1 MSALSTPQLVLRRM
15 GNAKFLL
22 TSVFIGILFATTL
35 AAAVPIYLASLERL
49 ALNIEIDRLGR
60 FQSKL
65 LGFAYY
71 IPFTEQ
77 RMAETDRTFEEI
89 VEEYIDEIYT
99 DHRRYVTG
107 LQFYADTPSIPLPPA
122 DVADSSAAR
131 AFLRSLSDF
140 QQHVTVVEGRLP
152 QPQTTDDP
160 NAPVL
165 EAVLGQIAASQ
176 LRLQVGD
183 VLRLTPDLTVPQVIS
198 VPIVGIV
205 EPSDPNADYWLPTP
219 ALYFRPEAPDP
230 DDEGDGIYN
239 PQIPPIPLF
248 ADMGPLVETVD
259 STFPGTLSVSIWTIS
274 LDKAVMKTWTPS
286 QVRGSFNEF
295 ETQFAMR
302 MPGAAE
308 VSSGIYRMLARFN
321 TRSFFSRVPLLL
333 LQTLMVATVLFFLV
347 MMVSYL
353 VRSRQADSA
362 LLSAR
367 GVSTSQLFRIYAL
380 EGLIMTVIA
389 VLFAPFLAVAGVALA
404 GKLPFFREMTN
415 GEFLPLVVGP
425 MPFIVA
431 AATGLACLVVYAIPA
446 AVGTRGGLLLHKLRS
461 SRPPSI
467 PFVHRYYLDIGVLVL
482 GGLIFWELYNRG
494 KILSGGLFKSV
505 EVNEVLLLAPV
516 IFLLVVAL
524 LFLRVFPVVLRFIA
538 GESPMLSHVLLG
550 LAVVPLAV
558 GIPYREIREDPLG
571 TEWVGPVLILALVI
585 ATYFFTTRSVL
596 IRYRIAGY
604 LAQAV
609 LIFWFLSEEPVRS
622 AGVLSAPTV
631 LLTCIVPVQVA
642 YVFFSVAA
650 RFTPAPIS
658 IGLRYVSRNP
668 LQYSWLVLLLV
679 MTTGVGVLA
688 TTVGGTLERSQT
700 DQAQYD
706 AGADIRI
713 SLRDDVFLSQ
723 FPIETL
729 LERYEALPGVR
740 TASPA
745 YRETRSARP
754 DGVEV
759 FAVDSREFPFLAW
772 YREDFSEQPLAEIM
786 RSLNA
791 HPPPEHIVLPEDSTS
806 IAIWTKLQRP
816 IEQLWL
822 QVVLQEADGN
832 LTTLPL
838 GELWETPPN
847 QSSNSDDSAIL
858 IPDDPPEPQWKLLSR
873 QLPSRL
879 DHPLSL
885 VSVQLYEARV
895 GTLTPGTLLIDN
907 IHVDT
912 ANSNEQT
919 ALEDF
924 EGLFRWTP
932 IVTSGLA
939 PDRLYSFGGD
949 AKDGDRS
956 AMFRFGQE
964 GQRGVRGVYLSP
976 TGQELPVVVS
986 ASFQETK
993 GIEIGD
999 LILMNVG
1006 GRAIPSIVR
1015 SVVDHFPTMRPGQK
1029 GFILADLNALLLH
1042 ANIISPINRLSPNEV
1057 FLSVSPAA
1065 HELVIEQ
1072 VNSLSLSPGTIYDR
1086 LSQVEI
1092 ARLDPLTTAGWT
1104 SMVFVAVAIILITN
1118 AVGYGTY
1125 LLAFMDRS
1133 KGETGFLR
1141 SLGLSNGQLLGL
1153 LAFEHLT
1160 ILLIGIGL
1168 GAWAGFQMSHLAV
1181 SSVVIV
1187 SADDVLPP
1195 YTSITDLGFL
1205 IPMYLG
1211 ILVVVLVSFAALLRA
1226 TRHIDLQTVSR
1237 MEG

>member
-1 MSALSTPQLVLRRM
+1 MSALSTPKLVLRRIR
-15 GNAKFLL
+15 NARMLLAGIFL
-22 TSVFIGILFATTL
+22 GILFATTL

-71 IPFTEQ
+71 IPFTEE
-77 RMAETDRTFEEI
+77 RMAETDGTFEEI
-89 VEEYIDEIYT
+89 VEKYIGEIYT
-99 DHRRYVTG
+99 DHRRFVTG
-107 LQFYADTPSIPLPPA
+107 LEFYADLPSIPLPPA
-122 DVADSSAAR
+122 DVANGSAAR
-131 AFLRSLSDF
+131 AYLRSLSDYR
-140 QQHVTVVEGRLP
+140 QHVNVVEGRLP
-152 QPQTTDDP
+152 QPQTPDDP

-165 EAVLGQIAASQ
+165 EAVLGEFAASQ
-176 LRLQVGD
+176 FRIQVGD
-183 VLRLTPDLTVPQVIS
+183 VLRLTSDLTVPQVIS

-205 EPSDPNADYWLPTP
+205 EPSDPNADFWLPTP

-230 DDEGDGIYN
+230 DDPGDGIYN
-239 PQIPPIPLF
+239 PQIPPVPLF
-248 ADMGPLVETVD
+248 ADMGMLVETVD
-259 STFPGTLSVSIWTIS
+259 ATFPGTLSISIWTIS
-274 LDKAVMKTWTPS
+274 LDKAEMKKWTPS

-308 VSSGIYRMLARFN
+308 VSSGIYRMLARFDSH
-321 TRSFFSRVPLLL
+321 SFFSRVPLLL
-333 LQTLMVATVLFFLV
+333 LQTLMVAAVLFFLV

-367 GVSTSQLFRIYAL
+367 GVTTSHIFRIYAL
-380 EGLIMTVIA
+380 EGLVMTVVA
-389 VLFAPFLAVAGVALA
+389 VIIAPFLAVVGVALA
-404 GKLPFFREMTN
+404 GVLPFFRQMTN
-415 GEFLPLVVGP
+415 GDFLPLVIGP
-425 MPFIVA
+425 TPFLVA
-431 AATGLACLVVYAIPA
+431 AATGLACLIVYAVPA
-446 AVGTRGGLLLHKLRS
+446 AVATRGGLLLHKLRS

-467 PFVHRYYLDIGVLVL
+467 PFIHRYYLDLGALVI

-494 KILSGGLFKSV
+494 KILSGGLFKNV
-505 EVNEVLLLAPV
+505 EVNEALLLAPV

-524 LFLRVFPVVLRFIA
+524 LFLRVFPVLLRFIA
-538 GESPMLSHVLLG
+538 GESPTLSHILLA

-558 GIPYREIREDPLG
+558 GIPYREIRQDPFSG
-571 TEWVGPVLILALVI
+571 EWVGPFVILALVVT
-585 ATYFFTTRSVL
+585 AYFFTTRSVL

-604 LAQAV
+604 LAQAG
-609 LIFWFLSEEPVRS
+609 LILWFLSEEPLRS

-631 LLTCIVPVQVA
+631 LLVAIVPVQIA

-650 RFTPAPIS
+650 RFTPAPLS

-706 AGADIRI
+706 AGADVRI

-729 LERYEALPGVR
+729 LERYEAIPGVR

-745 YRETRSARP
+745 YRELRFARQ

-772 YREDFSEQPLAEIM
+772 YREDFSEQPLGEIM

-791 HPPPEHIVLPEDSTS
+791 HPPPEHIVLPEDSTA

-816 IEQLWL
+816 IDQLWL
-822 QVVLQEADGN
+822 QVVLQEGDGN
-832 LTTLPL
+832 LSTLSL
-838 GELWETPPN
+838 GELWESPPD
-847 QSSNSDDSAIL
+847 QSSNSDDSVIV

-873 QLPSRL
+873 QLPARL
-879 DHPLSL
+879 QHPLSL

-895 GTLTPGTLLIDN
+895 GTLTPGALLIDN
-907 IHVDT
+907 IHVET
-912 ANSNEQT
+912 ANSSEQT
-919 ALEDF
+919 VLEDF
-924 EGLFRWTP
+924 EGLFRWMP
-932 IVTSGLA
+932 IVTSGFA

-956 AMFRFGQE
+956 AMFAFGQE

-976 TGQELPVVVS
+976 TGGELPVVVS
-986 ASFQETK
+986 AGFQEAV
-993 GIEIGD
+993 GVEVGD

-1006 GRAIPSIVR
+1006 GRAIPSVVR
-1015 SVVDHFPTMRPGQK
+1015 SVVDHFPTMRPSQK

-1042 ANIISPINRLSPNEV
+1042 ANIISPTSRLAPNEV

-1065 HELVIEQ
+1065 HELVIER
-1072 VNSLSLSPGTIYDR
+1072 VNSMSLSTGTIYDR
-1086 LSQVEI
+1086 LTQVEI

-1104 SMVFVAVAIILITN
+1104 SMVFVAVAIILITIGI
-1118 AVGYGTY
+1118 GYATY
-1125 LLAFMDRS
+1125 LLGFLDRS

-1153 LAFEHLT
+1153 LAFEHLA
-1160 ILLIGIGL
+1160 ILLVGIGL

-1187 SADDVLPP
+1187 SPDDVLPP
-1195 YTSITDLGFL
+1195 YTSITDWGFL
-1205 IPMYLG
+1205 LPMYLG
-1211 ILVVVLVSFAALLRA
+1211 ILVVVLVAFAALLRA

>member
-1 MSALSTPQLVLRRM
+1 MSSLSTPKLVLRRIR
-15 GNAKFLL
+15 NAKMLLASIFL
-22 TSVFIGILFATTL
+22 GILFATTL

-65 LGFAYY
+65 LAFAYY

-77 RMAETDRTFEEI
+77 RMAETDGTFEEI
-89 VEEYIDEIYT
+89 VEEYIGEIYT
-99 DHRRYVTG
+99 HHRRFVTG

-122 DVADSSAAR
+122 DVENGSAAR
-131 AFLRSLSDF
+131 VYLRSLSDF

-176 LRLQVGD
+176 LRIQVGD
-183 VLRLTPDLTVPQVIS
+183 VLRLTSDLTVPQVIS

-205 EPSDPNADYWLPTP
+205 EPTDPNADYWLPTP

-230 DDEGDGIYN
+230 DDPGDGIYN
-239 PQIPPIPLF
+239 PQIPPVPLF

-259 STFPGTLSVSIWTIS
+259 ATFPGTLSVSIWTIS
-274 LDKAVMKTWTPS
+274 LDKATMKTWTPNRI
-286 QVRGSFNEF
+286 RGSFHEF

-308 VSSGIYRMLARFN
+308 ASSGIFRMLARFN

-333 LQTLMVATVLFFLV
+333 LQTLMVAAVLFFLV

-367 GVSTSQLFRIYAL
+367 GVSTSQLFSIYAL
-380 EGLIMTVIA
+380 EGLVMTAIA
-389 VLFAPFLAVAGVALA
+389 VIVAPLLAVVGVALA
-404 GKLPFFREMTN
+404 GVLPFFREMTN
-415 GEFLPLVVGP
+415 GDFLPLVIGP

-431 AATGLACLVVYAIPA
+431 VATGLACLIVYAIPA
-446 AVGTRGGLLLHKLRS
+446 AVATRGGLLLHKLRS

-494 KILSGGLFKSV
+494 KILSGGLFKNV

-524 LFLRVFPVVLRFIA
+524 LFLRVFPVLLRFIA
-538 GESPMLSHVLLG
+538 GESPMLSHVLLA

-571 TEWVGPVLILALVI
+571 AEWVGPVIILALVV
-585 ATYFFTTRSVL
+585 AAYLFTTRSVL

-604 LAQAV
+604 AAQAA
-609 LIFWFLSEEPVRS
+609 LIFWFLSEEPLRA

-631 LLTCIVPVQVA
+631 LLTAIVPVQIA
-642 YVFFSVAA
+642 YVFFGMAA
-650 RFTPAPIS
+650 RFTPASLS

-706 AGADIRI
+706 AGADVRI
-713 SLRDDVFLSQ
+713 SLRDDIFLSQ

-729 LERYEALPGVR
+729 LERYEAIPGVR

-806 IAIWTKLQRP
+806 IAVWTRLQRP

-822 QVVLQEADGN
+822 QVVLQEGDGN
-832 LTTLPL
+832 LRTLSL
-838 GELWETPPN
+838 GELWESPPD
-847 QSSNSDDSAIL
+847 QSSNSDDSAIV

-873 QLPSRL
+873 QLPDRL
-879 DHPLSL
+879 EHPLSL

-895 GTLTPGTLLIDN
+895 GTLTPGALLIDN
-907 IHVDT
+907 IHVET
-912 ANSNEQT
+912 VNSNEQT
-919 ALEDF
+919 VLEDF

-932 IVTSGLA
+932 IVTSGFA
-939 PDRLYSFGGD
+939 PDRLFSFGGD

-956 AMFRFGQE
+956 AMFVFGQE
-964 GQRGVRGVYLSP
+964 GQRGVRGIYLSP

-986 ASFQETK
+986 AGFQEAVGVET
-993 GIEIGD
+993 GD

-1042 ANIISPINRLSPNEV
+1042 ANIISPISRLTPNEV

-1072 VNSLSLSPGTIYDR
+1072 VNSFSLSPGTIYDR
-1086 LSQVEI
+1086 LSQVET

-1104 SMVFVAVAIILITN
+1104 SMVFVAVAIILITI
-1118 AVGYGTY
+1118 AVGYATY

-1133 KGETGFLR
+1133 KSETGFLR

-1153 LAFEHLT
+1153 LAFEHLA
-1160 ILLIGIGL
+1160 ILLVGTGL

-1181 SSVVIV
+1181 TSVVIV
-1187 SADDVLPP
+1187 SPDDVLPP
-1195 YTSITDLGFL
+1195 YTSITDWGFL

-1226 TRHIDLQTVSR
+1226 TRRIDLQTVSR

>member
-1 MSALSTPQLVLRRM
+1 MSSLSTPKLVLRRIR
-15 GNAKFLL
+15 NAKMLLASIFLG
-22 TSVFIGILFATTL
+22 VLFATTL

-71 IPFTEQ
+71 IPFTKE
-77 RMAETDRTFEEI
+77 RMEETDRTFDEI
-89 VEEYIDEIYT
+89 VEGYIDEIYT
-99 DHRRYVTG
+99 GHRRYVTG

-122 DVADSSAAR
+122 DVENGSAAR
-131 AFLRSLSDF
+131 AYLRSLTDF
-140 QQHVTVVEGRLP
+140 QQHVTVIEGRLP
-152 QPQTTDDP
+152 QRQSPADP
-160 NAPVL
+160 GAPVL
-165 EAVLGQIAASQ
+165 EVVLGQFAASQ
-176 LRLQVGD
+176 FQLQVGD
-183 VLRLTPDLTVPQVIS
+183 VLLITPDLTVPKAIS
-198 VPIVGIV
+198 APIVGIV
-205 EPSDPNADYWLPTP
+205 EASNPDADFWLPSP

-230 DDEGDGIYN
+230 DDPGDGIYN
-239 PQIPPIPLF
+239 PQIPPVPLF
-248 ADMGPLVETVD
+248 ADMGSLIDTVD

-274 LDKAVMKTWTPS
+274 LDKEEIKDWTPS

-308 VSSGIYRMLARFN
+308 VSSGFYRMLARFD
-321 TRSFFSRVPLLL
+321 THSFFSRVPLLL
-333 LQTLMVATVLFFLV
+333 LQTLMVASVLFFLI

-367 GVSTSQLFRIYAL
+367 GVSTSQIFRIYAL
-380 EGLIMTVIA
+380 EGLVMTAIA
-389 VLFAPFLAVAGVALA
+389 VIIAPFLAVAGVALA
-404 GKLPFFREMTN
+404 GVLPFFREMTG

-425 MPFIVA
+425 MPFIA
-431 AATGLACLVVYAIPA
+431 AVATGFACLTVYAIPA
-446 AVGTRGGLLLHKLRS
+446 AIGTRGGLLLHKLRS
-461 SRPPSI
+461 ARPPSI
-467 PFVHRYYLDIGVLVL
+467 PFVHRYYLDIGFLVI
-482 GGLIFWELYNRG
+482 GGVIFWELYNRG
-494 KILSGGLFKSV
+494 KILSGGLFKNV
-505 EVNEVLLLAPV
+505 EVNDVLLLAPV

-524 LFLRVFPVVLRFIA
+524 LFLRFFPILLRFVA
-538 GESPMLSHVLLG
+538 GESPTLAHISLA

-558 GIPYREIREDPLG
+558 GIPYREIRQDPFG
-571 TEWVGPVLILALVI
+571 GEWVGPVVILALVVT
-585 ATYFFTTRSVL
+585 AYLFTKRSVL
-596 IRYRIAGY
+596 LRYRIAGY
-604 LAQAV
+604 AAQV
-609 LIFWFLSEEPVRS
+609 GLIFLFLSEEPLRT
-622 AGVLSAPTV
+622 AGVLAAPTV
-631 LLTCIVPVQVA
+631 LLTAIVPIQLV

-650 RFTPAPIS
+650 RFTPASLS

-706 AGADIRI
+706 AGADVRI

-729 LERYEALPGVR
+729 LERYQAIPGVR

-745 YRETRSARP
+745 YREPRFGRQ

-759 FAVDSREFPFLAW
+759 FAIDSREFPFLAW
-772 YREDFSEQPLAEIM
+772 YREDFSEQPLGEIM

-791 HPPPEHIVLPEDSTS
+791 HPPPEVIVLPEDSTE
-806 IAIWTKLQRP
+806 IGIWTKLQRP
-816 IEQLWL
+816 IEQLWI
-822 QVVLQEADGN
+822 QVVLQEGDGN
-832 LTTLPL
+832 ISTLSL
-838 GELWETPPN
+838 GELWEAPPG
-847 QSSNSDDSAIL
+847 QSSGSDDSAIV
-858 IPDDPPEPQWKLLSR
+858 IPDDPPEPQWKLMSR
-873 QLPSRL
+873 ELPARL
-879 DHPLSL
+879 EHPLSL

-895 GTLTPGTLLIDN
+895 GILTPGALLIDN
-907 IHVDT
+907 IHVET

-919 ALEDF
+919 VLEDF

-932 IVTSGLA
+932 IITSGLA
-939 PDRLYSFGGD
+939 PDRLFSFGGD

-964 GQRGVRGVYLSP
+964 GQRGVRGVYVSP
-976 TGQELPVVVS
+976 TGGELPVVVS
-986 ASFQETK
+986 AGFGEAV
-993 GIEIGD
+993 GVEVGD

-1006 GRAIPSIVR
+1006 GRAIPSVVR
-1015 SVVDHFPTMRPGQK
+1015 SVVDHFPTMRPSQK
-1029 GFILADLNALLLH
+1029 GFILSDLNALLLH
-1042 ANIISPINRLSPNEV
+1042 ANIISPNSRLAPNEV

-1065 HELVIEQ
+1065 HELVIER
-1072 VNSLSLSPGTIYDR
+1072 VNSMSLSTGTIYDR

-1104 SMVFVAVAIILITN
+1104 SMVFVAVGIILVT
-1118 AVGYGTY
+1118 VGIGYATY
-1125 LLAFMDRS
+1125 LLTFMDRN

-1153 LAFEHLT
+1153 LAFEHLA
-1160 ILLIGIGL
+1160 ILLVGICL

-1187 SADDVLPP
+1187 SSDDVLPP
-1195 YTSITDLGFL
+1195 YTSITDWGFL
-1205 IPMYLG
+1205 LPMYLG
-1211 ILVVVLVSFAALLRA
+1211 ILVVVLVSFGALLRA

>member
-1 MSALSTPQLVLRRM
+1 MTA
-15 GNAKFLL
+15 
-22 TSVFIGILFATTL
+22 I
-35 AAAVPIYLASLERL
+35 AV
-49 ALNIEIDRLGR
+49 
-60 FQSKL
+60 
-65 LGFAYY
+65 
-71 IPFTEQ
+71 
-77 RMAETDRTFEEI
+77 I
-89 VEEYIDEIYT
+89 V
-99 DHRRYVTG
+99 
-107 LQFYADTPSIPLPPA
+107 A
-122 DVADSSAAR
+122 
-131 AFLRSLSDF
+131 
-140 QQHVTVVEGRLP
+140 
-152 QPQTTDDP
+152 
-160 NAPVL
+160 
-165 EAVLGQIAASQ
+165 
-176 LRLQVGD
+176 
-183 VLRLTPDLTVPQVIS
+183 
-198 VPIVGIV
+198 
-205 EPSDPNADYWLPTP
+205 
-219 ALYFRPEAPDP
+219 
-230 DDEGDGIYN
+230 
-239 PQIPPIPLF
+239 
-248 ADMGPLVETVD
+248 
-259 STFPGTLSVSIWTIS
+259 
-274 LDKAVMKTWTPS
+274 
-286 QVRGSFNEF
+286 
-295 ETQFAMR
+295 
-302 MPGAAE
+302 
-308 VSSGIYRMLARFN
+308 
-321 TRSFFSRVPLLL
+321 PLLA
-333 LQTLMVATVLFFLV
+333 V
-347 MMVSYL
+347 VS
-353 VRSRQADSA
+353 
-362 LLSAR
+362 
-367 GVSTSQLFRIYAL
+367 
-380 EGLIMTVIA
+380 
-389 VLFAPFLAVAGVALA
+389 VALA
-404 GKLPFFREMTN
+404 GVLPFFREMTN
-415 GEFLPLVVGP
+415 GDFLPLVIGP

-431 AATGLACLVVYAIPA
+431 VATGLACLIVYAIPA
-446 AVGTRGGLLLHKLRS
+446 AVATRGGLLLHKLRS

-494 KILSGGLFKSV
+494 KILSGGLFKNV

-524 LFLRVFPVVLRFIA
+524 LFLRVFPVLLRFIA
-538 GESPMLSHVLLG
+538 GESPMLSHVLLA

-571 TEWVGPVLILALVI
+571 AEWVGPVIILALVV
-585 ATYFFTTRSVL
+585 AAYLFTTRSVL
-596 IRYRIAGY
+596 VRYRIAGY
-604 LAQAV
+604 AAQAA
-609 LIFWFLSEEPVRS
+609 LIFWFLSEEPVRA

-631 LLTCIVPVQVA
+631 LLTAIVPVQIA
-642 YVFFSVAA
+642 YVFFGMAA
-650 RFTPAPIS
+650 RFTPASLS

-706 AGADIRI
+706 AGADVRI

-729 LERYEALPGVR
+729 LERYEAIPGVR

-786 RSLNA
+786 RSLNS
-791 HPPPEHIVLPEDSTS
+791 HPPPEHIVLPEASTS
-806 IAIWTKLQRP
+806 IAIWTRLQRP

-822 QVVLQEADGN
+822 QVVLQEGDGN
-832 LTTLPL
+832 LRTLSL
-838 GELWETPPN
+838 GELWESPPD
-847 QSSNSDDSAIL
+847 QSSNSDDSAIV

-873 QLPSRL
+873 QLPDRL
-879 DHPLSL
+879 EHPLSL

-895 GTLTPGTLLIDN
+895 RTLTPGALLIDN
-907 IHVDT
+907 IHVET
-912 ANSNEQT
+912 VNSNEQT
-919 ALEDF
+919 VLEDF

-932 IVTSGLA
+932 IVTSGFA
-939 PDRLYSFGGD
+939 PDRLFSFGGD

-956 AMFRFGQE
+956 AMFVFGQE

-986 ASFQETK
+986 AGFQEAVGVET
-993 GIEIGD
+993 GD

-1042 ANIISPINRLSPNEV
+1042 ANIISPISRLTPNEV

-1072 VNSLSLSPGTIYDR
+1072 VNSFSLSPGTIYDR
-1086 LSQVEI
+1086 LSQVET

-1104 SMVFVAVAIILITN
+1104 SMVFVAVAIILITI
-1118 AVGYGTY
+1118 AVGYATY

-1133 KGETGFLR
+1133 KSETGFLR

-1153 LAFEHLT
+1153 LAFEHLA
-1160 ILLIGIGL
+1160 ILLVGTGL

-1181 SSVVIV
+1181 TSVVIV
-1187 SADDVLPP
+1187 SPDDVLPP
-1195 YTSITDLGFL
+1195 YTSITDWGFL
-1205 IPMYLG
+1205 LPMYLG

-1226 TRHIDLQTVSR
+1226 TRRIDLQTVSR

>member
-1 MSALSTPQLVLRRM
+1 MSPLSTPKLVLRRIR
-15 GNAKFLL
+15 NAKLL
-22 TSVFIGILFATTL
+22 LAGIFFGILFATTL
-35 AAAVPIYLASLERL
+35 AAAVPIYLDSLERL

-77 RMAETDRTFEEI
+77 RMAETDRTFDEVIEEH
-89 VEEYIDEIYT
+89 IDEIYT
-99 DHRRYVTG
+99 GHRRYVTG
-107 LQFYADTPSIPLPPA
+107 LQFYADIPSIPLPPA
-122 DVADSSAAR
+122 DVENASAAR

-140 QQHVTVVEGRLP
+140 EQHVTFLEGRLP
-152 QPQTTDDP
+152 QRQNSFDP

-165 EAVLGQIAASQ
+165 EVVLGQIAASQ
-176 LRLQVGD
+176 FRLQVGD
-183 VLRLTPDLTVPQVIS
+183 VLRLTSDLTVPHVIS

-205 EPSDPNADYWLPTP
+205 EPSDPDADFWLPTP
-219 ALYFRPEAPDP
+219 TLYFLPEAPDP
-230 DDEGDGIYN
+230 DDPGDGIYN
-239 PQIPPIPLF
+239 PQIPPVPLF
-248 ADMGPLVETVD
+248 ANMESLVETVD
-259 STFPGTLSVSIWTIS
+259 ATFPGTLSISIWTIS
-274 LDKAVMKTWTPS
+274 LDKEAMKEWTPS
-286 QVRGSFNEF
+286 QIRGSFNEF

-308 VSSGIYRMLARFN
+308 VSSGFYRMLARFDSH
-321 TRSFFSRVPLLL
+321 SFFSRVPLLL
-333 LQTLMVATVLFFLV
+333 LQTLMVASVLFFLV

-367 GVSTSQLFRIYAL
+367 GVTTSQIFRIYAL
-380 EGLIMTVIA
+380 EGLAMTVLA
-389 VLFAPFLAVAGVALA
+389 VIIAPFLAVVGVALA
-404 GKLPFFREMTN
+404 GILPFFREMTN
-415 GEFLPLVVGP
+415 GEFLPLVIGP
-425 MPFIVA
+425 MPFLVA

-446 AVGTRGGLLLHKLRS
+446 AIGTRGGLLLHKLRS
-461 SRPPSI
+461 ARPPSV

-482 GGLIFWELYNRG
+482 GGVIFWELYNRG
-494 KILSGGLFKSV
+494 KILSGGLFKGV
-505 EVNEVLLLAPV
+505 EVNEILLLAPV

-524 LFLRVFPVVLRFIA
+524 LFLRVFPLLLRFIS
-538 GESPMLSHVLLG
+538 GESPTLSHILLA
-550 LAVVPLAV
+550 LAVVPLAA
-558 GIPYREIREDPLG
+558 GIPYREIRQDPFSG
-571 TEWVGPVLILALVI
+571 DWIGPVTILVLVV
-585 ATYFFTTRSVL
+585 AAYYFTTRAVL

-604 LAQAV
+604 AAQAG
-609 LIFWFLSEEPVRS
+609 LIFWFLTEEPIRT
-622 AGVLSAPTV
+622 AGVLAAPTF
-631 LLTCIVPVQVA
+631 LLAAIVPIQIA
-642 YVFFSVAA
+642 YVFFNVAA
-650 RFTPAPIS
+650 RFTPASLS

-729 LERYEALPGVR
+729 LERYQAIPGVR

-745 YRETRSARP
+745 YREPRYGRQ

-772 YREDFSEQPLAEIM
+772 YREDFSEQPLGEIM

-791 HPPPEHIVLPEDSTS
+791 HPPPEVIVLPEDSTS

-816 IEQLWL
+816 IEQLWI
-822 QVVLQEADGN
+822 QVVLQEGDGN
-832 LTTLPL
+832 ISTLSL
-838 GELWETPPN
+838 GELFEAPPG
-847 QSSNSDDSAIL
+847 QSSGSDDSAIV
-858 IPDDPPEPQWKLLSR
+858 IPDDPPEPQWKLMSR
-873 QLPSRL
+873 QLPARL
-879 DHPLSL
+879 EHPLSL

-895 GTLTPGTLLIDN
+895 GILTPGALLIDN
-907 IHVDT
+907 IHVET
-912 ANSNEQT
+912 SSSGEQT
-919 ALEDF
+919 VLEDF

-932 IVTSGLA
+932 IITSGLA

-949 AKDGDRS
+949 AMDGDRS

-976 TGQELPVVVS
+976 TGGELPVVVS
-986 ASFQETK
+986 AGFREAV
-993 GIEIGD
+993 GVEVGD

-1006 GRAIPSIVR
+1006 GRAVPSVVR
-1015 SVVDHFPTMRPGQK
+1015 SVVDHFPTMRPSQK
-1029 GFILADLNALLLH
+1029 GFILSDLNALLLH
-1042 ANIISPINRLSPNEV
+1042 ANIISPTSRLTPNEV

-1065 HELVIEQ
+1065 HELVIDR
-1072 VNSLSLSPGTIYDR
+1072 VNSMSLSTGTIYDR

-1104 SMVFVAVAIILITN
+1104 SMVFVAVVIILITI
-1118 AVGYGTY
+1118 AIGYATY
-1125 LLAFMDRS
+1125 LLAFLDRS

-1153 LAFEHLT
+1153 LAFEHLA
-1160 ILLIGIGL
+1160 ILLVGLGL

-1187 SADDVLPP
+1187 SSDDVLPP
-1195 YTSITDLGFL
+1195 FTSITDWGFL
-1205 IPMYLG
+1205 LPMYLG
-1211 ILVVVLVSFAALLRA
+1211 ILVVVLVSFVALLRA
-1226 TRHIDLQTVSR
+1226 TRHIDLHTVSR